1 MQKVSNV
8 MDNITKTTS
17 FKLFLLTPIFVLL
30 SHYLALFPHEYAHS
44 FTAWLL
50 GYKSNPFDLN
60 YGGTSFLNLL
70 LFFNIDQNVNNQ
82 MIYSLG
88 HPGHVALIAFAGPG
102 MNILL
107 FILSFWLLK
116 NEKVKLR
123 PYLFYFLL
131 FFNLMNLGNIYDY
144 VPIRTFATQGNMVD
158 ILDIEQGLNI
168 SPWLV
173 YIIVGYP
180 LAFLIWQFFT
190 KTLTSAYVNLRNTN
204 TILRAGL
211 MIICVCI
218 LFGYFGMPG
227 FFSHGDIPY
236 FISATSLLAIP
247 GIIIALWSTR
257 KWVKQQLQEYKETAS
272 DEPMQR

>member
-1 MQKVSNV
+1 
-8 MDNITKTTS
+8 MDNIKTTTS
-17 FKLFLLTPIFVLL
+17 IKLVLLTPIFILL
-30 SHYLALFPHEYAHS
+30 SHYFALFPHEYAHS

-50 GYKSNPFDLN
+50 NYKSNPFDLN
-60 YGGTSFLNLL
+60 YGGKSLSNILL
-70 LFFNIDQNVNNQ
+70 LLNIDQNVDNK

-102 MNILL
+102 MNILF

-116 NEKVKLR
+116 NSKVKQY
-123 PYLFYFLL
+123 PYLFYFLF

-190 KTLTSAYVNLRNTN
+190 RTLISAYVNLKITN
-204 TILRAGL
+204 IALKALL
-211 MIICVCI
+211 MIICVFI
-218 LFGYFGMPG
+218 LFGYFGLPG

-247 GIIIALWSTR
+247 GIIIALWPTR
-257 KWVKQQLQEYKETAS
+257 KWVKQQLKEYKKIAS
-272 DEPMQR
+272 DGVLH